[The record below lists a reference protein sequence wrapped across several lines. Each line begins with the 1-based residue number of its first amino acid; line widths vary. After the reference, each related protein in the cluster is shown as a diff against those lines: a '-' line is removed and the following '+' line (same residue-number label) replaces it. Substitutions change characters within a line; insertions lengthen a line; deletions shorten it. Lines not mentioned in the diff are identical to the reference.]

1 MKRPITSPHEDLA
14 ITDSASIS
22 KSSPKSARSQGNW
35 MRYLVLGLLT
45 NAAIWG
51 GALYYIKVTKPNYS
65 TELALSLPSAG
76 SASNINLPGIG
87 QASSKSDSPYMSTNQ
102 DPRENYKFLA
112 LSKPVLETA
121 ANKLNMPL
129 QDFGKPRAKVLDNTT
144 LMTFEF
150 QGTTPEEAY
159 KKSLALYEALQV
171 KINELRIKEAAQ
183 QDKTLQSTLG
193 ESQKKLKAAQTRLSE
208 YKARSGLTSTDQLTN
223 LSQNIEQLRRQRAE
237 VLAKQQDA
245 NARLQGLSS
254 SLDLSAKQAADAF
267 VLQADSLFQQY
278 LQDYSEANSLFVALQ
293 SKFLPDHPALIQQ
306 QAKLNAAQT
315 ALLRQGRS
323 LLKRPVTIASLEEL
337 NLSKSGGSGT
347 SRDALFL
354 ELVTVQTEAQGLQAE
369 ARSLNQQLALLENRL
384 KSLAQQEVSLAD
396 LMRDVQIAEAVFSST
411 LARLDL
417 SKSNISSSYPQLQ
430 IFTEPTIPT
439 SASAPNKK
447 LVLLGAALG
456 SLFCTNGLLLLW
468 LRDRKISRSST
479 LVKHTY
485 LDTSP

>member
-1 MKRPITSPHEDLA
+1 
-14 ITDSASIS
+14 
-22 KSSPKSARSQGNW
+22 
-35 MRYLVLGLLT
+35 
-45 NAAIWG
+45 
-51 GALYYIKVTKPNYS
+51 
-65 TELALSLPSAG
+65 
-76 SASNINLPGIG
+76 
-87 QASSKSDSPYMSTNQ
+87 
-102 DPRENYKFLA
+102 
-112 LSKPVLETA
+112 
-121 ANKLNMPL
+121 
-129 QDFGKPRAKVLDNTT
+129 
-144 LMTFEF
+144 

>member
-1 MKRPITSPHEDLA
+1 
-14 ITDSASIS
+14 
-22 KSSPKSARSQGNW
+22 
-35 MRYLVLGLLT
+35 
-45 NAAIWG
+45 
-51 GALYYIKVTKPNYS
+51 
-65 TELALSLPSAG
+65 
-76 SASNINLPGIG
+76 
-87 QASSKSDSPYMSTNQ
+87 MSTNQ

-112 LSKPVLETA
+112 LSKPVLEAA

-171 KINELRIKEAAQ
+171 KINELRIKETAQ

-278 LQDYSEANSLFVALQ
+278 SNG
-293 SKFLPDHPALIQQ
+293 SKA
-306 QAKLNAAQT
+306 
-315 ALLRQGRS
+315 
-323 LLKRPVTIASLEEL
+323 
-337 NLSKSGGSGT
+337 
-347 SRDALFL
+347 
-354 ELVTVQTEAQGLQAE
+354 
-369 ARSLNQQLALLENRL
+369 
-384 KSLAQQEVSLAD
+384 
-396 LMRDVQIAEAVFSST
+396 
-411 LARLDL
+411 
-417 SKSNISSSYPQLQ
+417 
-430 IFTEPTIPT
+430 
-439 SASAPNKK
+439 
-447 LVLLGAALG
+447 
-456 SLFCTNGLLLLW
+456 
-468 LRDRKISRSST
+468 
-479 LVKHTY
+479 
-485 LDTSP
+485 